1 MDSDWNRIAKDFLFE
16 KSIRDKNNHQITLLQ
31 SWRKIVAIIIQDSKK
46 MIRTRK
52 HYSYNVTTAL
62 DKLVKQQKLINL
74 VLTEKDMYN
83 LLIEKFGEGS
93 FFKNWDNDIEWCDPE
108 DDCPVDDEESEE
120 DDEYPWD
127 EDDDPNR
134 EE

>member
-16 KSIRDKNNHQITLLQ
+16 KSIRDKNNHQVTLLQ

-52 HYSYNVTTAL
+52 HYSYNVTNAL
-62 DKLVKQQKLINL
+62 DKLVKQQKLTNL
-74 VLTEKDMYN
+74 VLTENDMYN
-83 LLIEKFGEGS
+83 LLIEKFGEES
-93 FFKNWDNDIEWCDPE
+93 FFKNWDNDIEWCDHE
-108 DDCPVDDEESEE
+108 DDYPVDDEESEE

-127 EDDDPNR
+127 DEEDDEGD
-134 EE
+134 